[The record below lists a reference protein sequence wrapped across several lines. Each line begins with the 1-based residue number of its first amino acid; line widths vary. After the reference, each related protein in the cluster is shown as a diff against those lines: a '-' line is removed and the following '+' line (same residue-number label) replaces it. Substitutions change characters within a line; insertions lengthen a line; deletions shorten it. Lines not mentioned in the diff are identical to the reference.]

1 MQKQSGFTLIELI
14 VVIVILGILGAVA
27 LPQFIDLSD
36 EAAVA
41 ATKGVAGALA
51 SASALNYGA
60 CKSGSSECTTGV
72 AWDNC
77 TDVPAKLTG
86 GLLPTGYSVG
96 TLALSLTPG
105 GTVDCVLTNTGVTPN
120 VIQNFSVIT
129 P

>member
-36 EAAVA
+36 EAAEA
-41 ATKGVAGALA
+41 ATRGVAGALA
-51 SASALNYGA
+51 SAAALNYGA
-60 CKSGSSECTTGV
+60 CRANAGAPDCATTW
-72 AWDNC
+72 ANC

-86 GLLPTGYSVG
+86 GALPTGYTVASVIFTGPG
-96 TLALSLTPG
+96 TQVTCA
-105 GTVDCVLTNTGVTPN
+105 VTNTSVTPN
-120 VIQNFSVIT
+120 VTENFTVPI